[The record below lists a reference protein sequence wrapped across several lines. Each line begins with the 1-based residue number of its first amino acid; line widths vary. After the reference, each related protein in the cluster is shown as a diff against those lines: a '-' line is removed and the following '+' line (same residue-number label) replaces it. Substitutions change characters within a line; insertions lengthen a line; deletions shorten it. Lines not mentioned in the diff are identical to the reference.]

1 MTILWVELGSVWAII
16 LHATVSAGLLIGSS
30 ISIPSGLRNR
40 RVCHTT
46 NFNWNKNLVI
56 YITVK
61 YYQVSSNCRSIFTDT
76 TFMNNSL
83 LNNYVVLFDYE
94 CLQFGKSTTW
104 RTNYYHSKVMRFLN
118 SVNESLIM
126 ICYLMNSNCRNVLCY
141 WPLEEEGEREKK
153 YV

>member
-46 NFNWNKNLVI
+46 NFNWNKNLII

-76 TFMNNSL
+76 TFVNDSL
-83 LNNYVVLFDYE
+83 LNNYIVLFD
-94 CLQFGKSTTW
+94 LWMLAIRKSTTW
-104 RTNYYHSKVMRFLN
+104 TNCYHSKCNEISQLSKWKFDYDQLLN
-118 SVNESLIM
+118 E
-126 ICYLMNSNCRNVLCY
+126 
-141 WPLEEEGEREKK
+141 
-153 YV
+153 

>member
-46 NFNWNKNLVI
+46 NFNWNKNLII

-76 TFMNNSL
+76 TFVNNSL
-83 LNNYVVLFDYE
+83 LTNYVVLFVLWMLAIRKKHY
-94 CLQFGKSTTW
+94 CTS
-104 RTNYYHSKVMRFLN
+104 RTNYYHSKCNEIPQLCKWKFDHDLLLN
-118 SVNESLIM
+118 EQ
-126 ICYLMNSNCRNVLCY
+126 
-141 WPLEEEGEREKK
+141 
-153 YV
+153 